1 MMSLILRN
9 PLCLFAVCTLT
20 FLLSCCGKNSPQKTS
35 LSQTQNRELQTSLVS
50 PQNNDVITCGDSVK
64 VELKKLNH
72 EISIDSIVVL
82 SGKESHFTST
92 GNRSQ
97 LYWPSGKCRV
107 GQNTLK
113 IMVYFNDSLYES
125 HNVNLVILSDIT
137 PVIYSYRVVKT
148 YPHDKDAYT
157 QGLIY
162 QEGVLYESTGLEG
175 HSSLRIV
182 NINTGEPE
190 KWVALERQY
199 FGEGIA
205 ILKGLI
211 YQITYK
217 TQTGFV
223 YDMKTLQQTRSFDYQ
238 IQEGWGLTTD
248 GKNLIMSD
256 GSAQL
261 YFIEPEYFTQTDKI
275 EVFDNKAIVRSL
287 NELEYIKGKVFANVY
302 GESYIVVIDPVTG
315 KVTGKIDLHE
325 LMPPGAQG
333 DYNKVL
339 NGVAYD
345 NLTGHLFVTGKL
357 WPSLYEIALT
367 PALSLR

>member
-1 MMSLILRN
+1 MMRLILRN
-9 PLCLFAVCTLT
+9 PLCLIAVCTLT
-20 FLLSCCGKNSPQKTS
+20 FLLSCCGKNSPQRTS
-35 LSQTQNRELQTSLVS
+35 LSHTQKREFVTSLAS
-50 PQNNDVITCGDSVK
+50 PKNNDVITCGDSVK
-64 VELKKLNH
+64 IGLKMLNN
-72 EISIDSIVVL
+72 EIRIDSIVVL
-82 SGKESHFTST
+82 SGKGSYFTST
-92 GNRSQ
+92 GNRSD
-97 LYWPSGKCRV
+97 LYWPSVKSRV

-137 PVIYSYRVVKT
+137 PVIYSHRIVKT
-148 YPHDKDAYT
+148 YPHDEEAYT
-157 QGLIY
+157 QGLTC

-175 HSSLRIV
+175 QSSLRIV

-190 KWVALERQY
+190 KWVALENQY

-205 ILKGLI
+205 ILNGQI

-223 YDMKTLQQTRSFDYQ
+223 YDMKTLQQIRSFDYQ
-238 IQEGWGLTTD
+238 IQEGWGLTSD

-261 YFIEPEYFTQTDKI
+261 YFIEPEYFTQKDKI
-275 EVFDNKAIVRSL
+275 EVFDHKGIVRSL

-302 GESYIVVIDPVTG
+302 GESYIVVIDPMTG

-339 NGVAYD
+339 NGIAFD
-345 NLTGHLFVTGKL
+345 SRTGHLFVTGKH
-357 WPSLYEIALT
+357 WPVLYEIALT